1 MKIKTNP
8 PGRMNFPDAT
18 EVLVKSK
25 VKVLKAPETHGNP
38 DPASKEEWKRNAFFT
53 GLAVN
58 HLHA

>member
-8 PGRMNFPDAT
+8 PGCMNFPDAA

-25 VKVLKAPETHGNP
+25 VKVLKGPETRGNP
-38 DPASKEEWKRNAFFT
+38 DPASQQWKRNTFFT